1 VKVFAIINP
10 VSGAGMDPTVAQRR
24 VALIRAELERRS
36 LDVSI
41 ALTERS
47 GHARELAEFAVDRDA
62 DVVIVWG
69 GDGTVNEAGS
79 ALLGSKTALGLV
91 RAGSGNGLAA
101 ALGVPRDPRA
111 AVNGILDGT
120 VHSIDAGLLGSRPF
134 FNVAGIGFD
143 AHVAALFNQ
152 RARGSR
158 GRWPYVSIGVR
169 EGCRY
174 RGREYEIELDG
185 NRQHLRAFLMVFANG
200 QEFGMG
206 ARIAPGALLDDGLL
220 DATIVE
226 ERGVVARFWDAR
238 HLAFGTT
245 HRAPRVHVRPVR
257 HALVRAD
264 GPIEFHVDGEPGVIE
279 GPVEVKV
286 VPGAVRIAGWN
297 PRVPASS
304 SELPASRQ
312 LEDGFSK
319 TGSWKPEAGS

>member
-1 VKVFAIINP
+1 MKVFAIINP
-10 VSGAGMDPTVAQRR
+10 FSGAGMDPTVAERR

-36 LDVSI
+36 LVGSI

-47 GHARELAEFAVDRDA
+47 GHARELAELAVANGA

-101 ALGVPRDPRA
+101 ALAVPRDAPA
-111 AVNGILDGT
+111 AITSILEGP
-120 VHSIDAGLLGSRPF
+120 VHSIDAGMLATRPF
-134 FNVAGIGFD
+134 FNIAGIGFD
-143 AHVAALFNQ
+143 ARVAALFNE

-169 EGCRY
+169 EGYRY
-174 RGREYEIELDG
+174 RGREYEIELDDE
-185 NRQHLRAFLMVFANG
+185 RQRLRAFLMVFANG

-206 ARIAPGALLDDGLL
+206 ARISPGALLDDGLL

-226 ERGVVARFWDAR
+226 ERGVVARFWHAR

-245 HRAPRVHVRPVR
+245 DRAPRVQVRPVR
-257 HALVRAD
+257 RALIRTDAPV
-264 GPIEFHVDGEPGVIE
+264 EFHVDGEPGVVE
-279 GPVEVKV
+279 SPVEIKV
-286 VPGAVRIAGWN
+286 IPGALRVAGWN
-297 PRVPASS
+297 PGIPASRS
-304 SELPASRQ
+304 RLPASR
-312 LEDGFSK
+312 
-319 TGSWKPEAGS
+319 P

>member
-1 VKVFAIINP
+1 MKIFAIINP

-36 LDVSI
+36 LDLSI

-47 GHARELAEFAVDRDA
+47 GHARELAGSALDRRA

-69 GDGTVNEAGS
+69 GDGTVNEVGS
-79 ALLGSKTALGLV
+79 ALLGSETALGLV

-111 AVNGILDGT
+111 AVQAILDGAR
-120 VHSIDAGLLGSRPF
+120 HQIDAGMLGSRAF

-143 AHVAALFNQ
+143 ARVAAVFNQ

-158 GRWPYVSIGVR
+158 GRWPYVSIAVR
-169 EGCRY
+169 EGCTY
-174 RGREYEIELDG
+174 GAQEYDIELDG
-185 NRQHLRAFLMVFANG
+185 DQRRFKAFLMVFANG
-200 QEFGMG
+200 REFGMG

-226 ERGVVARFWDAR
+226 ERGVLARFWDAR

-264 GPIEFHVDGEPGVIE
+264 GPIEFHVDGEPALAE
-279 GPVEVKV
+279 GPLEVRV
-286 VPGAVRIAGWN
+286 IPGALRIAGWN
-297 PRVPASS
+297 PPNPRVA
-304 SELPASRQ
+304 L
-312 LEDGFSK
+312 
-319 TGSWKPEAGS
+319 